1 MEKSSCATA
10 AIPKLIVGH
19 FVKTKLNGD
28 YGKLNFN
35 YFPHQE
41 TIIQSVQRN
50 YRRQLDGTKCIFID
64 CKRIGKDFEEA
75 KDADTIRRNSRHS
88 GWHINNL
95 KANSKQKRFKE
106 VFKEVNEKVQEI
118 RRTDHGEDKVISI
131 VLFCSK
137 GRHRTESVRCG
148 LHGAFTLAGAEIVD
162 SKALCEPA
170 WANLGCKRCTEC
182 QNPDVS
188 YVRGLWIDCFNML
201 RPEGVDAAVSLSE
214 DDKDQKVPNERS
226 QEETQ
231 DEREKR
237 EQLEK
242 AQALK
247 AREEAKKGKKRKAEK
262 EENKEAKNSKSCN
275 AELDEKLPQLREE
288 SDEVAVEVEVSET
301 ENQEESR
308 GSRESRTIQETLP
321 LDVAYIHSS

>member
-1 MEKSSCATA
+1 MEKASCATA
-10 AIPKLIVGH
+10 MIPKLPVDH
-19 FVKTKLNGD
+19 FVKTQLDGD

-35 YFPHQE
+35 YVPHQKK
-41 TIIQSVQRN
+41 IIESVQRN
-50 YRRQLDGTKCIFID
+50 YQRQLDGTECIFID
-64 CKRIGKDFEEA
+64 CKMIGKDLEETTN
-75 KDADTIRRNSRHS
+75 ADTVRKNSEHS

-95 KANSKQKRFKE
+95 RVNSKQTRFKE
-106 VFKEVNEKVQEI
+106 VFKEVNEKFQEI
-118 RRTDHGEDKVISI
+118 RRTDRGKDKVISI

-182 QNPDVS
+182 QRPDVL

-201 RPEGVDAAVSLSE
+201 CPKGVDAAVSLSE

-231 DEREKR
+231 DERDKR
-237 EQLEK
+237 EQLENAK
-242 AQALK
+242 ALK
-247 AREEAKKGKKRKAEK
+247 AR
-262 EENKEAKNSKSCN
+262 
-275 AELDEKLPQLREE
+275 
-288 SDEVAVEVEVSET
+288 
-301 ENQEESR
+301 
-308 GSRESRTIQETLP
+308 
-321 LDVAYIHSS
+321 